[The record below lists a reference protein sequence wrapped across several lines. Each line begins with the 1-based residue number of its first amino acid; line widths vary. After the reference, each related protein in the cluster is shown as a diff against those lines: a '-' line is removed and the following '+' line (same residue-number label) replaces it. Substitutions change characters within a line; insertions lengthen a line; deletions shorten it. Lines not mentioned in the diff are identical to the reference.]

1 MSLEQWGDKSPQ
13 PAPPKVGTAFTS
25 NFCPSCSIFVK
36 YLEALLR
43 KKLFLHSG
51 KKGAKKEEQ
60 YRTMWAELERLVTA
74 HSDQSVKH
82 HAVLECLMEVR
93 QVRSLSFLRLAEGT
107 AKKF

>member
-1 MSLEQWGDKSPQ
+1 
-13 PAPPKVGTAFTS
+13 
-25 NFCPSCSIFVK
+25 
-36 YLEALLR
+36 LR
-43 KKLFLHSG
+43 SG

-93 QVRSLSFLRLAEGT
+93 QVRSISFLRLYGRRNSSETLGQPVN
-107 AKKF
+107 FPVPVILVN

>member
-1 MSLEQWGDKSPQ
+1 
-13 PAPPKVGTAFTS
+13 
-25 NFCPSCSIFVK
+25 
-36 YLEALLR
+36 LR
-43 KKLFLHSG
+43 SG

-93 QVRSLSFLRLAEGT
+93 QVRGIPSYLFSAYSIQFIVLL
-107 AKKF
+107 